1 MLKYDVMFSVYY
13 VKDCL
18 ISCAFLLSG
27 LSTTSLFNW
36 SEYASIKTEVQKCI
50 TRGVLILI

>member
-1 MLKYDVMFSVYY
+1 MFSVYD

-27 LSTTSLFNW
+27 LSSTSLFNW